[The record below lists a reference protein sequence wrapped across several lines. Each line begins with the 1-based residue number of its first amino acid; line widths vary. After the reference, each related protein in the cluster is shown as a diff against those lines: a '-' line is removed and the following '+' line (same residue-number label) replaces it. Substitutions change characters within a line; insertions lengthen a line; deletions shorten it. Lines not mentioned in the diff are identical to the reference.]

1 MERYLRF
8 PGGKGK
14 ALTFSYDD
22 GDAADIRLIDIFRK
36 HGMKGTFNL
45 NSGVM
50 GAVGKLTRVTAE
62 DAPGIY
68 TEDVCEVACH
78 ALTHAVLKGD
88 NPIEVWNQVLQD
100 RINLEK
106 IFNRQIHGLAYPY
119 GSYDDTVVDILKNA
133 GIYYARTTEPIKR
146 FTLSDDW
153 LRMPVTCHHG
163 NPELMAHADKF
174 LASKVQHSPRVFFV
188 WGHSFEFNKYSNWNL
203 IEDFCEKMA
212 FKDDIWYATNIEI
225 YYAWL
230 DYQRL
235 ETSADGKTIYNP
247 SVRSVW
253 IGDAKYNT
261 WEIKP
266 GETITI

>member
-22 GDAADIRLIDIFRK
+22 GDSADIQLIEIFRK

-50 GAVGKLTRVTAE
+50 GAVGKLTRIKSE
-62 DAPGIY
+62 DAPNIY

-78 ALTHAVLKGD
+78 ALKHPVLKGD

-106 IFNRQIHGLAYPY
+106 IFNRQVHGLAYPY
-119 GSYDDTVVDILKNA
+119 GAYDDTVVEILRNA
-133 GIYYARTTEPIKR
+133 GIYYARTTNPIKR
-146 FTLSDDW
+146 FALTDDW

-163 NPELMAHADKF
+163 NPELMAHADNF
-174 LASKVQHSPRVFFV
+174 IASKVQHSPRVFLV
-188 WGHSFEFNKYSNWNL
+188 WGHSFEFNKNKNWNL

-212 FKDDIWYATNIEI
+212 NKDDIWYATNIEI

-235 ETSADGKTIYNP
+235 ETSADDRTIYNP
-247 SVRSVW
+247 SLRSVW
-253 IGDAKYNT
+253 IGDGKYNT

-266 GETITI
+266 GESITI